1 MFEVIQ
7 IYNAGIA
14 IEAISS
20 VIRTPVMLLV
30 YRQMAAA
37 AKMSVRTI
45 ITTIDTIVLRS
56 ILRSDS
62 ILNSRSSFDMSEIE
76 TSSEC

>member
-1 MFEVIQ
+1 
-7 IYNAGIA
+7 
-14 IEAISS
+14 
-20 VIRTPVMLLV
+20 MLLV